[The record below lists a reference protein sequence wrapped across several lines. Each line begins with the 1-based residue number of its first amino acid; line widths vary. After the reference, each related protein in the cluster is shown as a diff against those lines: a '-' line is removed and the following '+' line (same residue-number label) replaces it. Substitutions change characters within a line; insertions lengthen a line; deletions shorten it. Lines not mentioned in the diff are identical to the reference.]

1 MQSPLRCLRA
11 AWIMVLWVSGLLTS
25 GTGQAAPACS
35 QAVATMV
42 SLQGIVE
49 IRRVSANS
57 WEPARLN
64 DAYCAG
70 DRIKVG
76 ERSRADLAFARQP
89 IIRLD
94 QNSTLTLAGMRE
106 ERTVLVELL
115 QGAMHFFSR
124 QPRSLEVNTAFV
136 TAGVRGTEGL
146 IRVDDNSTRIII
158 FEGEVLAANSAGSVS
173 LTDGQSAVAERG
185 QAPVMRAVVRPRDAV
200 QWALYYPPVIYPRPE
215 EFGEGVSQSLRD
227 SVASYQ
233 QGNYSR
239 ALELLQRTPEPQS
252 PRVSTY
258 RAALLL
264 AVGRVDEASGDL
276 EQALR
281 TDARYAEALAL
292 QALIAVVQNDKQK
305 ALSLA
310 GDAVAS
316 DSKSST
322 ALVALSYAR
331 QANFDLNGALD
342 ATRQAVDV
350 DPDNALAWARLAEL
364 HMSLAQM
371 PDALLAAK
379 RAAALNPELS
389 RTQTVLGFAYL
400 TRVDIKAAKQA
411 FAKAIERDQADPLPR
426 LGLGLAIVRGGN
438 LEEGRR
444 QIEIAVSLDP
454 GNPLARSYGG
464 KAYYE
469 EKRTLLAERQYA
481 IAKELDPKDP
491 TPWFYDAIA
500 QQTTNRPVEAL
511 QSLQKSIELNDNRA
525 VYRSRLLLDSDL
537 AARSASQGRI
547 YSDLG
552 FEPLA
557 LVEGWKSVNTDPS
570 NFSAHRLLADS
581 YSSLPRHEIAR
592 VSDLLQSQLLQPV
605 GLTPIQPRLA
615 ESNLFLIS
623 AGGPGAVSFN
633 EFNPLFT
640 RNQAAVQATAFGGN
654 RGTIG
659 GEAIVSG
666 LYQNAA
672 LSVADFHYETD
683 GWRQNA
689 DQNDNIADAFFQFE
703 PVPGTGLQF
712 EYRYRDLKTG
722 DLQLNFFPENQR
734 PELKNSARTETYRVG
749 LRQDLS
755 PASTLLFSVL
765 TQDDRRFAHDI
776 QPPIVVD
783 PVTLDINEPHTK
795 AWSGELQHLYRS
807 SSFNTIAGAGIYRV
821 SRDQLTV
828 VNTDVLSTLDTQDA
842 DVTHANVYLY
852 SYLNLVRNMTFTVGA
867 SGDFFDSPGHLVST
881 GTFGTTE
888 TALSRSRDQFNPKL
902 GLTWNPMPDTTLRAA
917 AFRVLKRSLVSNQTI
932 EPTQVAG
939 FNQFFDDIEG
949 TDAWR
954 YGAAID
960 QKFSRTLFGGVEV
973 SRRDLRVPVV
983 FTDSTTATTTVE
995 TRSWHENVVRPY
1007 LFWTPHDW
1015 VALSAEYSYERFDRG
1030 TDPGFGLQ
1038 VTTQKVPLSARV
1050 FHPSGFSLGVR
1061 GTFVDQSGDFQR
1073 NGTCCQSGSSRFWVF
1088 DAGISYRLPDRRGFV
1103 FVGATNI
1110 FNRNF
1115 LYQETDFNNPAF
1127 VPGRA
1132 AVARI
1137 SLALP

>member
-1 MQSPLRCLRA
+1 
-11 AWIMVLWVSGLLTS
+11 
-25 GTGQAAPACS
+25 
-35 QAVATMV
+35 MV
-42 SLQGIVE
+42 SLQGKVE
-49 IRRVSANS
+49 ARRASTNI

-76 ERSRADLAFARQP
+76 ERSRADLAFPSQP

-124 QPRSLEVNTAFV
+124 LPRSLEVNTSFV

-146 IRVDDNSTRIII
+146 IRVDDNSTQIIV
-158 FEGEVLAANSAGSVS
+158 FEGEVVAANSLGSVS
-173 LTDGQSAVAERG
+173 LTDGQSAVAERR

-200 QWALYYPPVIYPRPE
+200 QWALYYPPVIYLRPE
-215 EFGEGVSQSLRD
+215 EFGKGVSQSLRD
-227 SVASYQ
+227 SIASYQ

-239 ALELLQRTPEPQS
+239 ALELLPETPEAAS
-252 PRVSTY
+252 PRFSTY

-264 AVGRVDEASGDL
+264 AVGRVDEAARDL
-276 EQALR
+276 EHALR
-281 TDARYAEALAL
+281 TNAQYAEALAL

-310 GDAVAS
+310 SDAVAS
-316 DSKSST
+316 DSKSSA
-322 ALVALSYAR
+322 ALIALSYAR
-331 QANFDLNGALD
+331 QANFDLNGALE
-342 ATRQAVDV
+342 ATRQSVAV

-379 RAAALNPELS
+379 RAVVLNPELS

-411 FAKAIERDQADPLPR
+411 FAEAIERDQADPLPR
-426 LGLGLAIVRGGN
+426 LGLGLAIVRAGD

-469 EKRTLLAERQYA
+469 EKRTPLAERQYA

-500 QQTTNRPVEAL
+500 QETTNRPAEAL
-511 QSLQKSIELNDNRA
+511 QSLQKSIELNENRA

-537 AARSASQGRI
+537 AARSASLGRV

-623 AGGPGAVSFN
+623 AGGPGAASFN

-640 RNQAAVQATAFGGN
+640 RNQVAVQANAFGGE

-666 LYQNAA
+666 LYQNTS
-672 LSVADFHYETD
+672 LSVSDFHYETD

-689 DQNDNIADAFFQFE
+689 DQNDNIADAFIQVE

-734 PELKNSARTETYRVG
+734 PALKNSARTETYRVG

-755 PASTLLFSVL
+755 PASTLLVSVM
-765 TQDDRRFAHDI
+765 TQDDRRFAHDM
-776 QPPIVVD
+776 PD
-783 PVTLDINEPHTK
+783 PVITIDINEPHTK
-795 AWSGELQHLYRS
+795 AWSTEVQHLFRS
-807 SSFNTIAGAGIYRV
+807 SSFNTITGAGVYRV
-821 SRDQLTV
+821 SRDQLTFS
-828 VNTDVLSTLDTQDA
+828 NTDVLSSLDAQDA

-852 SYLNLVRNMTFTVGA
+852 SYLNLLRNVTFTVGA
-867 SGDFFDSPGHLVST
+867 SGDFFDSPGKLVSS
-881 GTFGTTE
+881 GTIFGIPFGPTE
-888 TALSRSRDQFNPKL
+888 TQLSRSRDQFNPKL
-902 GLTWNPMPDTTLRAA
+902 GVTWNPMPDTTVRAA

-954 YGAAID
+954 YGAALD
-960 QKFSRTLFGGVEV
+960 QKLSRTLFGGVEV
-973 SRRDLRVPVV
+973 SRRDLRVPIV
-983 FTDSTTATTTVE
+983 FTDLTAGTTSVE
-995 TRSWHENVVRPY
+995 TRSWRENIVRPY
-1007 LFWTPHDW
+1007 LFWTPHDR
-1015 VALSAEYSYERFDRG
+1015 VALSAEYIYERFDRG
-1030 TDPGFGLQ
+1030 TDAGFGLK

-1073 NGTCCQSGSSRFWVF
+1073 NGTCCQSGSSKFWVF

-1103 FVGATNI
+1103 FVGATNL